1 MVDLSTLPPPTV
13 VQQPDFETILGRMM
27 VDVTAR
33 FAAAGVDY
41 DVGALMTDPVKI
53 NLETVAYSETLVRA
67 RINDAV
73 RRTLLAFARSSDL
86 DALGIAHGVVRTVG
100 ESDDRFAAR
109 IVLKNM
115 DRNSVGSE
123 PHYRRLAF
131 QAHPRVK
138 DVVCY
143 TVNRDPAIRIAILAS
158 DNNGVADAPLLAAVT
173 AALNAPGSRMIN
185 DTIIVEPVVR
195 RVVDISADVWLLPDA
210 SESII
215 TAAANALRA
224 AWLLNGQIGRDLSP
238 SWIIRH
244 LSVEGIQRIENL
256 VPTGNVVAP
265 FNEIVA
271 IGAITLVNKG
281 RAY

>member
-73 RRTLLAFARSSDL
+73 RRTLLAFAKGSDL
-86 DALGIAHGVVRTVG
+86 DALGIAHGVLRTVG
-100 ESDDRFAAR
+100 EGDDRFADR

-123 PHYRRLAF
+123 PHYRRIAF

-143 TVNRDPAIRIAILAS
+143 TVNRDPAVRVAILAG

-173 AALNAPGSRMIN
+173 AALNAPGNRMIN

-195 RVVDISADVWLLPDA
+195 RVVDINADVWLLPDA
-210 SESII
+210 PETVIP
-215 TAAANALRA
+215 AATDALRA

-256 VPTGNVVAP
+256 VPTGNVDAP

-271 IGAITLVNKG
+271 IGAITLMNKG
-281 RAY
+281 RTY